1 MGTRFRPYQPDQPYL
16 LPPSPADWLPD
27 GHLAYF
33 ISEVV
38 DQLDVSAF
46 CTRYEGDGRRNSPYH
61 PTMMLK
67 VLLYAYSS
75 GVFSSRKIAGKLVVD
90 IAFRVLSAGNFPDFR
105 TINRFRQQHLRE
117 FQDVFVQVVSM
128 AREMKLLKL
137 GTLAVDGS
145 KVRANASKHKAMSYG
160 RMKQEQERLRGEI
173 AELLE
178 RAQAVDEAEDLEYGA
193 DKQGDEL
200 PEELERREQRLQK
213 IQEAKRRLEQ
223 RQREADRAA
232 GRSEDDGNN
241 ASGVRPQGGRSKF
254 RRQFGEVPDK
264 QQDNFTDPE
273 SRIMKTGDG
282 FQQCYNAQAA
292 VDGDTQLIVA
302 SAVEQNAADNGSLI
316 PMTRAARANAGRQPA
331 RVLADAGYASEEN
344 FQRLNEDKI
353 TGYVALGR
361 EGKAGR
367 KINPEHLETQ
377 AMKQRLGSKPGKAWY
392 KRRKAIVEPV
402 FGWVKE
408 ALGFRRFRLR
418 GLAKVS
424 AEWDLVC
431 TAVNLRR
438 IHVLSAAAA
447 AR

>member
-16 LPPSPADWLPD
+16 LPPSPSDWLPE

-46 CTRYEGDGRRNSPYH
+46 YARYEGDGRRNCPYN

-67 VLLYAYSS
+67 VLIYGYSS
-75 GVFSSRKIAGKLVVD
+75 GVFSSRKIAEKLVVD

-105 TINRFRQQHLRE
+105 TINRFRQENLEE
-117 FQDVFVQVVSM
+117 FQNLFLQVVGM

-160 RMKQEQERLRGEI
+160 RMKQEEERLRGEI

-178 RAQAVDEAEDLEYGA
+178 QAQAIDEAEDLNYGV

-200 PEELERREQRLQK
+200 PEELQRRHQRLQK
-213 IQEAKRRLEQ
+213 IQDAKQRLEQ
-223 RQREADRAA
+223 RQQEVDRAA
-232 GRSEDDGNN
+232 GRSEDDGDH

-254 RRQFGEVPDK
+254 QRKFGEVPDK

-282 FQQCYNAQAA
+282 FQQCYNTQAA

-302 SAVEQNAADNGSLI
+302 NAVEQNAADNGSLI
-316 PMTRAARANAGRQPA
+316 PLTTAAQANAGRRPD
-331 RVLADAGYASEEN
+331 RVLADTGYASEAN
-344 FQRLNEDKI
+344 FQQLEDDKI

-361 EGKAGR
+361 EGKAER
-367 KINPEHLETQ
+367 KINPEHLATQ
-377 AMKQRLGSKPGKAWY
+377 AMKKRLESKRGKAWY

-408 ALGFRRFRLR
+408 ALGFRRFSLR
-418 GLAKVS
+418 GLKKVG
-424 AEWDLVC
+424 AEWNLVC
-431 TAVNLRR
+431 AAVNLRR

-447 AR
+447 AQ